1 MTENAI
7 FRIKNYGEIY
17 TKVLK
22 NEMEN
27 SDTWLSYIYNIV
39 AEHCVNNNWIDIV
52 CESIMYADNCY
63 IIEISTTET
72 I

>member
-7 FRIKNYGEIY
+7 FRIKNYGEIH
-17 TKVLK
+17 TNVLK

-39 AEHCVNNNWIDIV
+39 AEYCVDNNWVDIV
-52 CESIMYADNCY
+52 CESIIYADNCY
-63 IIEISTTET
+63 IIEISTIET